1 MAANSHWFGNAPKLA
16 LEGGIGN
23 LESITLVGILCTSS
37 YVPDADADV
46 FISDISNELSGG
58 GYARETL
65 TGVAVTYD
73 STGNITKLTSS
84 ALTWTSLTGTFRFLV
99 IAADIGADAASP
111 LLKWTDYDA
120 DQVATAQ
127 DVTITP
133 HASGLATITAS

>member
-23 LESITLVGILCTSS
+23 LESIALVAILCTST
-37 YVPDADADV
+37 YTPDADADV

-58 GYARETL
+58 GYARVTL

-73 STGNITKLTSS
+73 SSGNITKLTSS
-84 ALTWTSLTGTFRFLV
+84 PIVFTGLTGTFRFLV
-99 IAADIGADAASP
+99 IAADIGADSASP
-111 LLKWTDYDA
+111 LIKWTDYDA
-120 DQVATAQ
+120 DTTATAQ

-133 HASGLATITAS
+133 AAGGLASITAS

>member
-1 MAANSHWFGNAPKLA
+1 MAANSHWFGNATRIA
-16 LEGGIGN
+16 LEGDLGD
-23 LESITLVGILCTSS
+23 LEAVTLVAILCTST

-46 FISDISNELSGG
+46 FISDLSNELSGG

-73 STGNITKLTSS
+73 ATGNITKLTSDPMV
-84 ALTWTSLTGTFRFLV
+84 WTALTGTFRFLV
-99 IAADIGADAASP
+99 IAADLGTDAASP
-111 LLKWTDYDA
+111 LIKWTDFDA

-133 HASGLATITAS
+133 AAGGLATITST